1 LSKKQPLDAIAAK
14 ENLNENGR
22 FFKARAI
29 MQFTV
34 NREHIL
40 KPLQSILG
48 VVERKHT
55 QPMLVN
61 VKLAVKNQTLILT
74 ATDLEIELIAQ
85 IALGDQSTPEPG
97 EIAVPARKFSDI
109 CRSLP
114 ENALVSFKVD
124 THESR
129 VTVTSGKS
137 RFLLSSMDAKD
148 FPQIESHLGDHHITL
163 LQGELNNLLRKA
175 QFAMA
180 QQDVRYFL
188 NGMLFEVSHDLFRV
202 VATDG
207 HRLAMSSLEK
217 HFDHAPDKQF
227 IVPRKAI
234 IELVRLIGTEDTQ
247 PIKITFGENHIRF
260 EMSDYT
266 FTSKLLEGKYPDYSR
281 VIPPQG
287 KNILKTQR
295 ELLKNALT
303 RASILCNDQFRG
315 VRIQLKPGSLHVTA
329 NNPEHE
335 EASDEIEVHYNGK
348 NLQMGFNAAY
358 LLDAIQAGT
367 GLDIEIAI
375 EDAHSSA
382 LLLNPDDPH
391 TLFVVMPIRL

>member
-1 LSKKQPLDAIAAK
+1 
-14 ENLNENGR
+14 
-22 FFKARAI
+22 
-29 MQFTV
+29 MQFTI

-55 QPMLVN
+55 QPMLIN
-61 VKLAVKNQTLILT
+61 VKITVKDQSLTLT
-74 ATDLEIELIAQ
+74 ATDLEIELIAR
-85 IALGDQSTPEPG
+85 IALPAEATFEEG
-97 EIAVPARKFSDI
+97 EIAIPARKFSDI

-114 ENALVSFKVD
+114 ENALISVKAE
-124 THESR
+124 ESHAR

-137 RFLLSSMDAKD
+137 RFLLSAMNAKD
-148 FPQIESHLGDHHITL
+148 FPQIDSHLSDKFIVL
-163 LQGELNNLLRKA
+163 LQKELSGLLRKA

-207 HRLAMSSLEK
+207 HRLAMSSLDK
-217 HFDHAPDKQF
+217 NFDHAPDKQC
-227 IVPRKAI
+227 IVPRKAV
-234 IELVRLIGTEDTQ
+234 IELARLIGNEEED
-247 PIKITFGENHIRF
+247 PVKIIFGDNHIRF
-260 EMSDYT
+260 ELKDYT

-281 VIPPQG
+281 VIPPHG
-287 KNILKTQR
+287 KNILRTER
-295 ELLKNALT
+295 ERLKDTLT
-303 RASILCNDQFRG
+303 RASILCNEQFRG

-335 EASDEIEVHYNGK
+335 EASDEIEVKYNGK

-358 LLDAIQAGT
+358 LLDAINASTGT
-367 GLDIEIAI
+367 EIEIAV

-382 LLLNPDDPH
+382 LLLNPEDAH